1 MFFILLIKQKKNH
14 QKQYGEHKKYTQR
27 TTLKKC
33 IIKQI
38 ETNSSILLLKTAKTI
53 IKNYFQKL
61 FFKTI
66 LKNTSLYSL
75 KSIFYFTLL
84 LKTIK

>member
-33 IIKQI
+33 IMKQI
-38 ETNSSILLLKTAKTI
+38 ETNSSILLLKTT
-53 IKNYFQKL
+53 
-61 FFKTI
+61 KTI